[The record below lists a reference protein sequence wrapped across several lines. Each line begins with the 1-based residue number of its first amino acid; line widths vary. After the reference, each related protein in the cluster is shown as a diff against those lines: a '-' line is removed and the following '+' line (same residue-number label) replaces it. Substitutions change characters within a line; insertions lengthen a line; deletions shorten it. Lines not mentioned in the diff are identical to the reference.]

1 MVSAQKEIQTKLTKN
16 LLDLIILELLENR
29 AVCGYEIM
37 SIIRKTYGV
46 HLGASTMYPTLNN
59 LESKN
64 LVTNEWKMG
73 NSHPKKVYKLTQ
85 EGKNELQYSI
95 FSLSQICKTLYNDSK
110 KTDKNMQMG
119 ILIE

>member
-29 AVCGYEIM
+29 AACGYEIM

-46 HLGASTMYPTLNN
+46 HLGASTMYPTLNS

-110 KTDKNMQMG
+110 KTDKNIQMG
-119 ILIE
+119 VLIE

>member
-1 MVSAQKEIQTKLTKN
+1 
-16 LLDLIILELLENR
+16 
-29 AVCGYEIM
+29 M

-110 KTDKNMQMG
+110 KTDKNIQMG
-119 ILIE
+119 VLIE